1 MKTKKN
7 SSRGVRPEGM
17 ERRVRQRVAADFYA
31 IELVGTGR
39 YLRRVANVSGD
50 GLLLETPLADET
62 PGQRLDLVLPR
73 GEDHPPLTIKAEVV
87 SVRPTGHVGVRV
99 LSASPLPV
107 DALGG
112 VVAL

>member
-1 MKTKKN
+1 L
-7 SSRGVRPEGM
+7 S
-17 ERRVRQRVAADFYA
+17 ADFYA

-73 GEDHPPLTIKAEVV
+73 KWNCDWQSLLPEPDWSWPVRGRLVTRGNPDHPGVAWLQSSGP
-87 SVRPTGHVGVRV
+87 GH
-99 LSASPLPV
+99 ASSCSLLCHFPAFHL
-107 DALGG
+107 
-112 VVAL
+112 